1 MTPGCIDARGGHA
14 APGILRGAGG
24 RRGTSSMSQQGY
36 TMAANTP
43 ALHEVVDGLSLKQRL
58 AKAERRN
65 KVRAFLLVV
74 PLLLFIGF
82 TFIAPICFMMV
93 RSFYDPLV
101 SEVYPETLAV
111 LQAWDPAKEEL
122 PPESAF
128 ATIARETARAYE
140 SRDLGRVATRLNYDL
155 SGMRS
160 LNMKTGRRTS
170 RMLKKGET
178 PASWREVLVKIDKDW
193 QDPRY
198 WATLKHAGSTYTANF
213 YLKAVDLQY
222 DVHKNIVPVAKNK
235 QLYLLLGW
243 DSVWMRTL
251 WISFMVTAL
260 CVLLGYPVAY
270 LLANLPLRTSNL
282 LMILVLLPFWTSL
295 LVRTT
300 AWIVVLQTEGVLND
314 ALVNACVPFTDWCL
328 LSDRVQLIFNRFGVL
343 ISMTHILLP
352 FMILPIYSVMK
363 NIPPSYERAARSLG
377 ATPWTAFWKVYFPQ
391 SVAGIGAGG
400 LLVFILALGYYITP
414 ALVGG
419 PTDQLVSYF
428 IADHTNRSLNWGLAS
443 ALGGVLLA
451 SVLAVYVLYDRLVGI
466 DNMKLG

>member
-1 MTPGCIDARGGHA
+1 
-14 APGILRGAGG
+14 
-24 RRGTSSMSQQGY
+24 
-36 TMAANTP
+36 MAANADTV
-43 ALHEVVDGLSLKQRL
+43 AEVIDGLSLKQRL
-58 AKAERRN
+58 ANAERRN
-65 KVRAFLLVV
+65 KIRAFLLVV

-82 TFIAPICFMMV
+82 SFIAPICYMMV

-101 SEVYPETLAV
+101 SEVYPETV
-111 LQAWDPAKEEL
+111 QALSEWAPAADSL
-122 PPESAF
+122 PPDATF
-128 ATIARETARAYE
+128 ATMAREAGVAYAN
-140 SRDLGRVATRLNYDL
+140 RDLGRIATRLNFDL

-160 LNMKTGRRTS
+160 LNMKTGRNVNK
-170 RMLKKGET
+170 LNKKNEV
-178 PASWREVLVKIDKDW
+178 PASWREALIKIDKRWGDSK
-193 QDPRY
+193 Y
-198 WATLKHAGSTYTANF
+198 WAAIKYAGSPITPSF
-213 YLKAVDLQY
+213 YYKALDFEYDLE
-222 DVHKNIVPVAKNK
+222 KNVVPVSESK
-235 QLYLLLGW
+235 QLYLLLGL

-251 WISFMVTAL
+251 WISFLVTAF
-260 CVLLGYPVAY
+260 CVLLGYPVAH
-270 LLANLPLRTSNL
+270 LLANLPIRISNM

-314 ALVNACVPFTDWCL
+314 VLMFLGIIDE
-328 LSDRVQLIFNRFGVL
+328 RIQLIFNRFGV
-343 ISMTHILLP
+343 IVAMTHILLP

-391 SVAGIGAGG
+391 SLPGIGAGG

-419 PTDQLVSYF
+419 PTDQMVSYF

-443 ALGGVLLA
+443 ALGGLLLA
-451 SVLAVYVLYDRLVGI
+451 SVLLVYVIYDRLVGI

>member
-1 MTPGCIDARGGHA
+1 
-14 APGILRGAGG
+14 
-24 RRGTSSMSQQGY
+24 
-36 TMAANTP
+36 MAANTE
-43 ALHEVVDGLSLKQRL
+43 AVYEVADGLSLKQRL

-65 KVRAFLLVV
+65 KVRAFMLVV
-74 PLLLFIGF
+74 PLLVFIGF

-93 RSFYDPLV
+93 RSFHDPLI
-101 SEVYPETLAV
+101 SEIYPETLAA
-111 LQAWDPAKEEL
+111 LEQWDPAKDEL
-122 PPESAF
+122 PSDAAF
-128 ATIARETARAYE
+128 DALARETAQAYE
-140 SRDLGRVATRLNYDL
+140 SRDLGRVATRLNYDQ

-160 LNMKTGRRTS
+160 LNMKTGRRTA
-170 RMLKKGET
+170 RMIDKGDV
-178 PASWREVLVKIDKDW
+178 PPSWREALISIDKDW
-193 QDPRY
+193 GQPEY
-198 WATLKHAGSTYTANF
+198 WSTIKYAGSTITPTF
-213 YLKAVDLQY
+213 YLKALDFEY
-222 DVHKNIVPVAKNK
+222 DVEKNIVPVDPNK

-251 WISFMVTAL
+251 IISFMVTAL
-260 CVLLGYPVAY
+260 CVLLGYPVAH
-270 LLANLPLRTSNL
+270 LLANLPLRTSNM

-314 ALVNACVPFTDWCL
+314 VL
-328 LSDRVQLIFNRFGVL
+328 LFLNILDERVQLIFNRFGVI

-443 ALGGVLLA
+443 ALGGLLLL

>member
-1 MTPGCIDARGGHA
+1 
-14 APGILRGAGG
+14 
-24 RRGTSSMSQQGY
+24 
-36 TMAANTP
+36 MAANTE
-43 ALHEVVDGLSLKQRL
+43 AVYEVADGLSLKQRL

-65 KVRAFLLVV
+65 KVRAFMLVV
-74 PLLLFIGF
+74 PLLVFIGF

-93 RSFYDPLV
+93 RSFHDPLI
-101 SEVYPETLAV
+101 SEVYPETLAA
-111 LQAWDPAKEEL
+111 LEAWDPAKDRL
-122 PPESAF
+122 PPDEAF
-128 ATIARETARAYE
+128 DALARETAQAYE
-140 SRDLGRVATRLNYDL
+140 SRDLGRVATRLNYDQ

-170 RMLKKGET
+170 RMIHKGDV
-178 PASWREVLVKIDKDW
+178 PPSWREALIKIDKDW
-193 QDPRY
+193 SQPEY
-198 WATLKHAGSTYTANF
+198 WSTIKYAGSTITPTF
-213 YLKAVDLQY
+213 YLKALDFEY
-222 DVHKNIVPVAKNK
+222 DVEKNIVPVDPNK

-251 WISFMVTAL
+251 IISFMVTGL
-260 CVLLGYPVAY
+260 CVLLGYPVAH
-270 LLANLPLRTSNL
+270 LLANLPLRTSNM

-314 ALVNACVPFTDWCL
+314 VL
-328 LSDRVQLIFNRFGVL
+328 LFLNILDERVQLIFNRFGVI

-443 ALGGVLLA
+443 ALGGLLLL

>member
-1 MTPGCIDARGGHA
+1 
-14 APGILRGAGG
+14 
-24 RRGTSSMSQQGY
+24 
-36 TMAANTP
+36 MAAQ
-43 ALHEVVDGLSLKQRL
+43 AEAVYEVADGLSLKQRL

-82 TFIAPICFMMV
+82 SFIAPICFMMV

-101 SEVYPETLAV
+101 AEVYPATVEL
-111 LQAWDPAKEEL
+111 LQQWDPAVEEL
-122 PPESAF
+122 PPEAAF
-128 ATIARETARAYE
+128 ESLAFETAKAYDA
-140 SRDLGRVATRLNYDL
+140 RDLGRVATRLNYDT

-160 LNMKTGRRTS
+160 LTMKTGRRTN
-170 RMLKKGET
+170 RMLEKGDA
-178 PASWREVLVKIDKDW
+178 PASWREALIDIDDDW
-193 QDPRY
+193 ADPRS
-198 WATLKHAGSTYTANF
+198 WSTIKHAGSVVTPLF
-213 YLKAVDLQY
+213 YLKALDFEY
-222 DVHKNIVPVAKNK
+222 DVDKDIVPVDRNK

-251 WISFMVTAL
+251 WISFLVTGL
-260 CVLLGYPVAY
+260 CVLLGYPVAH

-300 AWIVVLQTEGVLND
+300 AWIVVLQTQGVLND
-314 ALVNACVPFTDWCL
+314 AMMFLGIVD
-328 LSDRVQLIFNRFGVL
+328 DRVQLIFNRFGV
-343 ISMTHILLP
+343 IIAMTHILLP

-363 NIPPSYERAARSLG
+363 TIPPSYVRAARSLG
-377 ATPWTAFWKVYFPQ
+377 ATPWTAFWRVYFPK
-391 SVAGIGAGG
+391 SLPGIGAGG

-443 ALGGVLLA
+443 ALGGILLV